1 MFISMKLGSNE
12 LTPFLFV
19 SIVIFCNWLGHTL
32 LLLWGKYKQKKN
44 INFNL
49 PKQTLYVAIL
59 IGFIITTNDLTS
71 IYMFKTG
78 ADLSISMPI
87 FTAGNV
93 FLTIIFGLLV
103 MKEKIN
109 IKQFCGLISI
119 VGGIILLNV

>member
-1 MFISMKLGSNE
+1 
-12 LTPFLFV
+12 
-19 SIVIFCNWLGHTL
+19 
-32 LLLWGKYKQKKN
+32 LWGKYKQKKN